1 MTKQKISAVLLAGL
15 ILMSFAGCAEH
26 TGPIK
31 TAPDSTAATDVI
43 SDTKSD
49 DEITAEPAA
58 PTESSAAGTSTPE
71 TQLPTEK
78 EEGQPESSS
87 SSDIQ
92 TESPKPSENKPVQ
105 TESSRQPTP
114 APTELVQPPKTE
126 NPKPA
131 PSEPPNSTE
140 TKPSVPDS
148 TEVQRL
154 TAQYINEYRSTP
166 MTVLPGLTKVAEY
179 RSRQL
184 IRNFSHDE
192 DLDICTQLQYGEY
205 VDMGKYG
212 YPEDSYY
219 RGFNREAIA
228 KGNWTGTADDVA
240 RKIAEGFKNSP
251 SHWKYLSSDEYRYMA
266 VGCTYDKAT
275 QKWYCCVCISAENYG
290 G

>member
-1 MTKQKISAVLLAGL
+1 MKKKLIAAALCGL
-15 ILMSFAGCAEH
+15 ILTALAGCAEH
-26 TGPIK
+26 NTP
-31 TAPDSTAATDVI
+31 AEHFPDSSAVTADVI
-43 SDTKSD
+43 SDTKPD
-49 DEITAEPAA
+49 NDITAKTAA
-58 PTESSAAGTSTPE
+58 QTESSATGTSTPE
-71 TQLPTEK
+71 TKIPTEK
-78 EEGQPESSS
+78 EEGQTESSS
-87 SSDIQ
+87 SPDIQ
-92 TESPKPSENKPVQ
+92 TESPKPSENKPMQ
-105 TESSRQPTP
+105 TEPPKEDKP
-114 APTELVQPPKTE
+114 APTEPVQPPKTE

-140 TKPSVPDS
+140 PKLSVPDS

-184 IRNFSHDE
+184 ITNFSHDE
-192 DLDICTQLQYGEY
+192 DADVCTQLQYGEY

-251 SHWKYLSSDEYRYMA
+251 NHWKYLSSDEYRYMA

>member
-1 MTKQKISAVLLAGL
+1 MKKNLIAAVLCGL
-15 ILMSFAGCAEH
+15 ILTTLAGCAEH
-26 TGPIK
+26 NTPAEHFLDSSAI
-31 TAPDSTAATDVI
+31 TADGS
-43 SDTKSD
+43 SDTQSSD
-49 DEITAEPAA
+49 DITAESTA
-58 PTESSAAGTSTPE
+58 PTESLAAGTSTPE

-92 TESPKPSENKPVQ
+92 TESPKTSENKPVQ
-105 TESSRQPTP
+105 TESPKEDKP
-114 APTELVQPPKTE
+114 APTEPVQPPKTE

-140 TKPSVPDS
+140 PKPSVPDS
-148 TEVQRL
+148 TEVQKL

-166 MTVLPGLTKVAEY
+166 MTVLPGLTKVTEY

-184 IRNFSHDE
+184 ITNFSHDE
-192 DLDICTQLQYGEY
+192 DADVCTQLQYGEY

>member
-1 MTKQKISAVLLAGL
+1 MKERIFAAVLCGVLIAGLAGC
-15 ILMSFAGCAEH
+15 GNTAE
-26 TGPIK
+26 K
-31 TAPDSTAATDVI
+31 ESKPDSTVTADATSDNELSGDI
-43 SDTKSD
+43 S
-49 DEITAEPAA
+49 AESAA

-71 TQLPTEK
+71 PQLPAEK

-87 SSDIQ
+87 SPDIQ
-92 TESPKPSENKPVQ
+92 IESPKTSENKPVQ
-105 TESSRQPTP
+105 TESSKQPTP
-114 APTELVQPPKTE
+114 APTEPVQPTP
-126 NPKPA
+126 NPA
-131 PSEPPNSTE
+131 PSEPPMTE
-140 TKPSVPDS
+140 QPKSSVPDS

-184 IRNFSHDE
+184 ITNFSHDE
-192 DLDICTQLQYGEY
+192 DADVCTQLQYGEY

-251 SHWKYLSSDEYRYMA
+251 NHWKYLSSDEYRYMA

>member
-1 MTKQKISAVLLAGL
+1 MKERIFAAVLCGVLIAGLAGC
-15 ILMSFAGCAEH
+15 GNTAE
-26 TGPIK
+26 K
-31 TAPDSTAATDVI
+31 ESKPDSTVTADTTSDNELSGDI
-43 SDTKSD
+43 S
-49 DEITAEPAA
+49 AEPAA
-58 PTESSAAGTSTPE
+58 PTESSAARTSTPE

-92 TESPKPSENKPVQ
+92 TESPKPSENKPMQ
-105 TESSRQPTP
+105 TEPPKEDKP
-114 APTELVQPPKTE
+114 APTEPVQPPKTE

-140 TKPSVPDS
+140 PKPSVPDS

-184 IRNFSHDE
+184 ITNFSHDE
-192 DLDICTQLQYGEY
+192 DADVCTQLQYGEY

-240 RKIAEGFKNSP
+240 REIAEGFKSSP
-251 SHWKYLSSDEYRYMA
+251 NHWKYLSSDEYRYMA